1 MFSLRSF
8 RFAYAY
14 SIEEQMSYVMNE
26 FAHGKLNSSNNNNNN
41 NNNNKRLL
49 LTVCNAR
56 SIDFIVRR
64 TINSHV
70 M

>member
-1 MFSLRSF
+1 
-8 RFAYAY
+8 
-14 SIEEQMSYVMNE
+14 MSYVMNE